1 MELAQAHPN
10 DKQDRPGNKVTYTN
24 QMQLGYSE
32 LLVEIYT
39 QKKKGSLSTQVN
51 F

>member
-10 DKQDRPGNKVTYTN
+10 DKQDRPENKVAYTN

-39 QKKKGSLSTQVN
+39 QQKKVVLGTQMN